1 MAKESISLID
11 LAEKHANG
19 DFLREMGEWTLQRLM
34 EMEVEAQ
41 IGAKPHERTEDRSS
55 HRNGYR
61 QRALE
66 TRAGTMN
73 LNIPKLR
80 SGSYYP
86 SFLEPRKRSEHALV
100 AVIQEAYIKGVS
112 TRNVDDIVQAMGM
125 SGISKS
131 QVSRLCVELDGK
143 IDTFLTRPIN
153 GDWPYLWLDATYIKS
168 REDGQVVSHAVV
180 IAVGASTQ
188 GHRDILGLAVGPG
201 ETEAFWT
208 DFLRTLAN
216 RGLNGVK
223 LVVSDAHKDLKNSIA
238 KVFSSGWQRCRVHFL
253 RNALGHVSRIQ
264 HQMVASVIRTIFL
277 QESAGE
283 ASIQWR
289 ETADRLRTRYPKL
302 SGLMDEAE
310 EEVLAF
316 MHFPKDHWRQISS
329 KNSLERFNKE
339 IKRRTHVV
347 GISPNDKAVLRLVG
361 ALAAEQSD
369 EWCLSRR
376 YMSQESLKLAM
387 KGRTESKI
395 LENNSEKDVA

>member
-1 MAKESISLID
+1 
-11 LAEKHANG
+11 
-19 DFLREMGEWTLQRLM
+19 
-34 EMEVEAQ
+34 
-41 IGAKPHERTEDRSS
+41 
-55 HRNGYR
+55 
-61 QRALE
+61 
-66 TRAGTMN
+66 MN
-73 LNIPKLR
+73 LSIPKLR

-112 TRNVDDIVQAMGM
+112 TRKVDDLVQAMGM

-131 QVSRLCVELDGK
+131 QVSRLCVELNGM
-143 IDTFLTRPIN
+143 IDSFLTRPIN
-153 GDWPYLWLDATYIKS
+153 GYWPYLWLDATYIKS
-168 REDGQVVSHAVV
+168 RENGQVVSNAVV
-180 IAVGASTQ
+180 IAVGASSE
-188 GHRDILGLAVGPG
+188 GHRDILGLDVGPG

-208 DFLRTLAN
+208 DFLRTLTN
-216 RGLNGVK
+216 RGLTGVR
-223 LVVSDAHKDLKNSIA
+223 LVVSDAHKGLKNSIS

-253 RNALGHVSRIQ
+253 RNALGHVPRKQ
-264 HQMVASVIRTIFL
+264 HQMGASVIRTVFL

-283 ASIQWR
+283 ASMQWR

-329 KNSLERFNKE
+329 TNPLERFNKE

-347 GISPNDKAVLRLVG
+347 GIFPNDKAVLRLVG

-369 EWCLSRR
+369 EWYLSRR

-395 LENNSEKDVA
+395 LENKSEKDVASEQLLEM